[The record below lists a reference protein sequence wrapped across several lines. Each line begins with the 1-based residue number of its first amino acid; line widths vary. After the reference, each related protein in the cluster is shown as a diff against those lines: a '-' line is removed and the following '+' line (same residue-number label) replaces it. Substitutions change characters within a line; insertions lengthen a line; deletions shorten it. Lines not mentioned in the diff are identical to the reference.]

1 MITFYRP
8 DGVCVTDR
16 WMSANGHRYG
26 LRELENLRTARGY
39 RVVRRPYELWAE
51 YRGLTVRV
59 LAYHDP
65 ERFHQICRALAR
77 AQELDRRLSS

>member
-16 WMSANGHRYG
+16 WVSANGHRYALDELHD
-26 LRELENLRTARGY
+26 LRAARGY

-59 LAYHDP
+59 LTYHDP
-65 ERFHQICRALAR
+65 ERFHQICHALAR
-77 AQELDRRLSS
+77 AQDRGGQLSS